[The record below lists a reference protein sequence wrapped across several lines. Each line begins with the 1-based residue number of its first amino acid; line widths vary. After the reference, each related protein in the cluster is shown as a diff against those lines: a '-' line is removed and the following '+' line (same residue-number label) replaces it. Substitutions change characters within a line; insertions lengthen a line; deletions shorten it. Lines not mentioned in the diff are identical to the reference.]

1 MRWENTALN
10 HKTQYTAHEYVQNEI
25 LFVIW
30 RTLNYCTY
38 YKQTD
43 LDVSSN
49 VNSLCVF
56 AHRTYI
62 CAAVAAAALFSISVA
77 RAFFKY
83 VTSLRFRWFHG
94 KIWNIFHTKRNDI
107 FSSHF
112 MIWRSIPFY
121 QTGFYFCTCRSLLEL
136 VFFLAVVLCISAS
149 RIGSVCGG
157 LCFCVQHKSADFM
170 RETFIQ
176 ILNRTILFLEQN
188 DTSKVN
194 PFGVW
199 GLLLN
204 FYHQ

>member
-10 HKTQYTAHEYVQNEI
+10 HKTQYTAHEYVQNGI

-112 MIWRSIPFY
+112 MIWQSIPFY

-136 VFFLAVVLCISAS
+136 VFFSLLFCAFQHPELTPCAAACVFAFNTKVLI
-149 RIGSVCGG
+149 
-157 LCFCVQHKSADFM
+157 LCAK
-170 RETFIQ
+170 
-176 ILNRTILFLEQN
+176 LLF
-188 DTSKVN
+188 K
-194 PFGVW
+194 F
-199 GLLLN
+199 
-204 FYHQ
+204 